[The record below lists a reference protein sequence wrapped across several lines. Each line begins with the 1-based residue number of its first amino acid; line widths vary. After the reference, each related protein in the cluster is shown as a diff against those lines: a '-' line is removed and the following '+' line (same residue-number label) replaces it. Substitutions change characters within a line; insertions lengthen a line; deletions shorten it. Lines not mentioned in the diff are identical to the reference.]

1 MKRYLL
7 VCTLL
12 SGVLFFTSCSKN
24 EAETNA
30 NLMIVNA
37 SPNGSNVDA
46 AVNGSVIVSNLAYP
60 NHSDYKVVA
69 SGSSNITVT
78 STGSSTA
85 FINGT
90 LTMEAGSYYSLYVTD
105 SANKRKEAITKDDLS
120 APAAGK
126 AKIRILHLSP
136 NTGALDIAIT
146 GSGTSTI
153 NMTGRSFNDIRTN
166 TSYAAF
172 QEVDAAGLSLQL
184 KVAGSSTTVATIPV
198 PALTAGKIY
207 TFIIKGFTG
216 GTGSAVLGLEVI
228 QHN

>member
-1 MKRYLL
+1 MKRNLL
-7 VCTLL
+7 AICALL
-12 SGVLFFTSCSKN
+12 SVLFITSCSKDEV
-24 EAETNA
+24 EANA

-60 NHSDYKVVA
+60 NHSEYKAVA
-69 SGSSNITVT
+69 SGSNNVTVS

-126 AKIRILHLSP
+126 AKVRILHLSP
-136 NTGALDIAIT
+136 NTGSLDIAIT
-146 GSGTSTI
+146 GSGTTTI
-153 NMTGRSFNDIRTN
+153 NMAGRSFNDIRTN
-166 TSYAAF
+166 TSLAAF

-184 KVAGSSTTVATIPV
+184 KVAGSATTVATIPV

-216 GTGSAVLGLEVI
+216 ATGTTALGIEVI